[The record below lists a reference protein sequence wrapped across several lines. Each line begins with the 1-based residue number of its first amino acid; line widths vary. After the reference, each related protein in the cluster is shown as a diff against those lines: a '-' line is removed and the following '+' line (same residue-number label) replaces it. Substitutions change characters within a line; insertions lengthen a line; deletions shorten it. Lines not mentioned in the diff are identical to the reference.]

1 VRQAPLLLLLLMTGI
16 VGCDRTRAPRAA
28 VAPDV
33 TMSPA
38 GVPDAYPTK
47 DEVLDY
53 LDGKTIAQSLEKGTP
68 QFVLK
73 REQVE
78 ALEVEQGG
86 TMVSNGPWV
95 TSVTF
100 IANSGDGRYAVRLTV
115 QHRPVEDKR
124 AFFGFTV
131 QEVAKQ

>member
-1 VRQAPLLLLLLMTGI
+1 MAPS
-16 VGCDRTRAPRAA
+16 
-28 VAPDV
+28 V

-38 GVPDAYPTK
+38 GTPNTYPSK

-53 LDGKTIAQSLEKGTP
+53 LDGKTIAQSLEKGAP
-68 QFVLK
+68 RFVLK
-73 REQVE
+73 RDQVE
-78 ALEVEQGG
+78 ALEVDKSATSVGD
-86 TMVSNGPWV
+86 GPWV

-100 IANSGDGRYAVRLTV
+100 IANAGDGRYAVKLTV
-115 QHRPVEDKR
+115 QHRRVEDKR